1 MLSVYVNRE
10 YLVLNL
16 YTEIVVCEQK
26 TRVIVIAVTVQDKK
40 NGREYFVVCDIILRE
55 MKQKDGFLDCVF

>member
-40 NGREYFVVCDIILRE
+40 TEENISWFAI
-55 MKQKDGFLDCVF
+55 